1 MNHVE
6 LTDAKALIA
15 RSEKHYAD
23 YRGTMSGL
31 TSITKKQDQE
41 DKIWVYTLIFNGQLL
56 IDGKPF
62 LSDAA
67 INLVSAMDHIVSA
80 MARQNGLVDSPRIHC
95 PFHTTDTE
103 FQNMLRGVT
112 RHIGGANAAILD
124 QHYQAN
130 EQDVTHVDALK
141 KLANAGKHWKLAV
154 PSINPQ
160 TIGMNQENGPQ
171 KFINIPESIFVNN
184 TKNEFEF
191 YREKEPMWDESIY
204 LITKEEIVGLTDH
217 HPHSPDTI
225 FSCSTR
231 YVKELIT
238 KIEKAGGIRPT

>member
-1 MNHVE
+1 MRHID
-6 LTDAKALIA
+6 LTDANALIA

-23 YRGTMSGL
+23 YKNKMSGL
-31 TSITKKQDQE
+31 TSIAKKQDPK
-41 DKIWVYTLIFNGQLL
+41 DGKWIYTLVFNGRLL
-56 IDGKPF
+56 IDGKAI

-67 INLVSAMDHIVSA
+67 NNLVSAMDHIASA
-80 MARQNGLVDSPRIHC
+80 MARQNGVLQNPRFYC
-95 PFHTTDTE
+95 PFHTTETE
-103 FQNMLRGVT
+103 FQIKLGGVT
-112 RHIGGANAAILD
+112 RHIGNANAAILN

-130 EQDVTHVDALK
+130 RQEVIHVDALK
-141 KLANAGKHWKLAV
+141 QLANTGKHWELAV
-154 PSINPQ
+154 PAISPH

-171 KFINIPESIFVNN
+171 KFIEIPESIFANS
-184 TKNEFEF
+184 TETGFEF

-231 YVKELIT
+231 YVKALIT
-238 KIEKAGGIRPT
+238 EIEIAGGTRPT